1 MWTEFLIS
9 NLKLHIDVS
18 ITKRNYLWQITLL
31 TVLIGGIGGWAY
43 YSVFPHHYFGGYP
56 LIPIFFLTFG
66 VFMINM
72 VESCRHRM
80 PGRMLQIYLLMR
92 VMRLLASIIVMLV
105 YCVAVREEAKE
116 FLLTFIVNYL
126 IYLIYDSWF
135 FFTFEANRKLKKKK
149 RKENETLRNIL
160 TGALLVLGALS
171 PAVVQ
176 ADSIPVTQD
185 GLVAELDSMAQRDDV
200 TPAEQEKNTVDVKEI
215 VFGHIGDSY
224 EWHITAFG
232 ETQVIIPLPVILYS
246 STTGWHAFLSSRLEE
261 NGGSYEGFSIAP
273 EGSKYEGKL
282 VEYDDAGNEV
292 RPWDISITKV
302 TLALL
307 INSVLLLVII
317 LSVAQWYR
325 KHPQGSAA
333 PGGFIGFMEMFIMMV
348 NDDIIKSCVGPK
360 YRKFAPYLLTAFFFI
375 FINNLMGLIPIFP
388 GGANVTGNIAITMV
402 LAVCTFLAVNIFG
415 TKAYWKDIFWPD
427 VPWWLKVPVPM
438 MPFIEFFG
446 IFTKPFA
453 LMIRLFANMLAGHMA
468 MLVLTCLIFISASMG
483 PALNGTLTVASVLFN
498 IFMNALELLVAFI
511 QAYVF
516 TMLSAV
522 FIGLA
527 QEEHKEKAEEKVMK

>member
-1 MWTEFLIS
+1 M
-9 NLKLHIDVS
+9 K
-18 ITKRNYLWQITLL
+18 Q
-31 TVLIGGIGGWAY
+31 
-43 YSVFPHHYFGGYP
+43 
-56 LIPIFFLTFG
+56 
-66 VFMINM
+66 
-72 VESCRHRM
+72 
-80 PGRMLQIYLLMR
+80 
-92 VMRLLASIIVMLV
+92 
-105 YCVAVREEAKE
+105 
-116 FLLTFIVNYL
+116 
-126 IYLIYDSWF
+126 
-135 FFTFEANRKLKKKK
+135 
-149 RKENETLRNIL
+149 LRNIL
-160 TGALLVLGALS
+160 APISLLCLMMVSL
-171 PAVVQ
+171 PAFAQ
-176 ADSIPVTQD
+176 AQ
-185 GLVAELDSMAQRDDV
+185 EDV
-200 TPAEQEKNTVDVKEI
+200 TPKEQKENTVNVKEI

-224 EWHITAFG
+224 EWHITTWG
-232 ETQVIIPLPVILYS
+232 KTHITIPLPVIVYS
-246 STTGWHAFLSSRLEE
+246 STTGWHTFLSSRLAE
-261 NGGSYEGFSIAP
+261 NGGTYEGLSIAP

-282 VEYDDAGNEV
+282 VEYNAAGEQV

-302 TLALL
+302 TFALL
-307 INSVLLLVII
+307 FNSALLLVIV
-317 LSVAQWYR
+317 LSVAHWYR
-325 KHPQGSAA
+325 KRQQGALA
-333 PGGFIGFMEMFIMMV
+333 PGGFVGFMEMFIMMV
-348 NDDIIKSCVGPK
+348 NDDIIKSCVGPN

-375 FINNLMGLIPIFP
+375 FINNIMGLLPFFP

-402 LAVCTFLAVNIFG
+402 LAVCTFLAVNLFG
-415 TKAYWKDIFWPD
+415 TKHYWKDIFWPD

-527 QEEHKEKAEEKVMK
+527 QEGAKVKAEE

>member
-1 MWTEFLIS
+1 M
-9 NLKLHIDVS
+9 K
-18 ITKRNYLWQITLL
+18 Q
-31 TVLIGGIGGWAY
+31 
-43 YSVFPHHYFGGYP
+43 
-56 LIPIFFLTFG
+56 
-66 VFMINM
+66 
-72 VESCRHRM
+72 
-80 PGRMLQIYLLMR
+80 
-92 VMRLLASIIVMLV
+92 
-105 YCVAVREEAKE
+105 
-116 FLLTFIVNYL
+116 
-126 IYLIYDSWF
+126 
-135 FFTFEANRKLKKKK
+135 
-149 RKENETLRNIL
+149 LRNIV
-160 TGALLVLGALS
+160 APIFLLCLM
-171 PAVVQ
+171 
-176 ADSIPVTQD
+176 
-185 GLVAELDSMAQRDDV
+185 LVAGLPVFAQTQEDV
-200 TPAEQEKNTVDVKEI
+200 TPQEQKENTVDVKEI

-224 EWHITAFG
+224 EWHITTWG
-232 ETQVIIPLPVILYS
+232 KTHITIPLPIIVYS
-246 STTGWHAFLSSRLEE
+246 STTGWHTFLSSRLAE
-261 NGGSYEGFSIAP
+261 NGGTYEGFSVAP

-282 VEYDDAGNEV
+282 VEYNAAGEQV

-302 TLALL
+302 TFALL
-307 INSVLLLVII
+307 FNSVLLLVIV

-325 KHPQGSAA
+325 KRPQGALA

-348 NDDIIKSCVGPK
+348 NDDIIKSCVGPN

-375 FINNLMGLIPIFP
+375 FINNIMGLIPFFP

-402 LAVCTFLAVNIFG
+402 LAICTFLAVNIFG
-415 TKAYWKDIFWPD
+415 TKHYWKDIFWPD

-527 QEEHKEKAEEKVMK
+527 QEGAKVKSRINAKREQINKRENKPF

>member
-1 MWTEFLIS
+1 M
-9 NLKLHIDVS
+9 KQLHNIVAP
-18 ITKRNYLWQITLL
+18 L
-31 TVLIGGIGGWAY
+31 VL
-43 YSVFPHHYFGGYP
+43 
-56 LIPIFFLTFG
+56 
-66 VFMINM
+66 
-72 VESCRHRM
+72 SC
-80 PGRMLQIYLLMR
+80 L
-92 VMRLLASIIVMLV
+92 MLV
-105 YCVAVREEAKE
+105 VSLPVLAQEQA
-116 FLLTFIVNYL
+116 
-126 IYLIYDSWF
+126 
-135 FFTFEANRKLKKKK
+135 
-149 RKENETLRNIL
+149 
-160 TGALLVLGALS
+160 GAATS
-171 PAVVQ
+171 Q
-176 ADSIPVTQD
+176 TQD
-185 GLVAELDSMAQRDDV
+185 GI
-200 TPAEQEKNTVDVKEI
+200 TPKEEEENTVDVKEI

-224 EWHITAFG
+224 EWHITTWG
-232 ETQVIIPLPVILYS
+232 KTQIIIPLPIIVYS
-246 STTGWHAFLSSRLEE
+246 GSTGWHVFLSSRLEE
-261 NGGSYEGFSIAP
+261 NGGTYEGLSIAP
-273 EGSKYEGKL
+273 AGSKYEGKL
-282 VEYDDAGNEV
+282 VEYNAAGEQV

-302 TLALL
+302 TFALL
-307 INSVLLLVII
+307 FNSVLLLVIV
-317 LSVAQWYR
+317 LSVAHWYR
-325 KHPQGSAA
+325 KRPQGAKA

-348 NDDIIKSCVGPK
+348 NDDIIKSCVGPN

-375 FINNLMGLIPIFP
+375 FINNMMGLIPLFP

-402 LAVCTFLAVNIFG
+402 LATCTFLAVNIFG
-415 TKAYWKDIFWPD
+415 TKHYWKDIFWPD

-527 QEEHKEKAEEKVMK
+527 QEGTKVKAEEK